1 LISFNGVS
9 YGLNDFPPPE
19 QNKPGTPED
28 GGEHARQ
35 DESPGDE
42 GDKLERI
49 IPCGENGEFKGDR
62 SSAVWF
68 VVCEMLRRG
77 CPQQVVIQTLLLKAH
92 QYAERQVAKA
102 REKIPSPRVEVL
114 PPSQWF
120 GEKPTTP
127 PPQNGVASI
136 GGQSGTGK
144 TFHAL
149 HLATR
154 LIPDCQHNFYID
166 KYRIKR
172 KGGVIYFALEGK
184 SAFPLRSTVAFDA
197 ALNSDAN

>member
-1 LISFNGVS
+1 
-9 YGLNDFPPPE
+9 
-19 QNKPGTPED
+19 
-28 GGEHARQ
+28 
-35 DESPGDE
+35 
-42 GDKLERI
+42 
-49 IPCGENGEFKGDR
+49 
-62 SSAVWF
+62 
-68 VVCEMLRRG
+68 
-77 CPQQVVIQTLLLKAH
+77 LLLKAH

-127 PPQNGVASI
+127 PPQLIKDVLPQNGVASI

-154 LIPDCQHNFYID
+154 LIPCCQHNFYID